1 MCCRYYMEM
10 SPELRPIVEE
20 MNRAPLAAK
29 MRDRLGKP
37 LTTEGEVRPTDIV
50 PVIAPSPSGNRK
62 VFPML
67 WGFTAKGVDRP
78 VVNCRVESAAEKPL
92 WKDAWAKHR
101 CIVPA
106 SWYFEWEHLLTPS
119 GKSKTGDKYMIQP
132 RGAEMCYMA
141 GLYRIEEFRDLKY
154 PVFAILT
161 RAPSPELARLHDRMP
176 LILPASSIDSWIKPD
191 ADPSVLMKAAVTD
204 MVFEKAT

>member
-20 MNRAPLAAK
+20 MNRAPLAPK

-37 LTTEGEVRPTDIV
+37 LTTEGEVHPTDIV

-78 VVNCRVESAAEKPL
+78 VVNCRVESASEKPL
-92 WKDAWAKHR
+92 WKDAWNSHR

-106 SWYFEWEHLLTPS
+106 SWYFEWEHLHTPS

-204 MVFEKAT
+204 MVFEKAV

>member
-20 MNRAPLAAK
+20 MNHAPLAAK
-29 MRDRLGKP
+29 MRDKLGKP

-50 PVIAPSPSGNRK
+50 PVIAPSPSGTRK

-78 VVNCRVESAAEKPL
+78 IVNCRVETAAEKTL
-92 WKDAWAKHR
+92 WKEAWKSHR

-106 SWYFEWEHLLTPS
+106 SYYFEWEHWITAS
-119 GKSKTGDKYMIQP
+119 GKPKTGDKYMIQP
-132 RGAEMCYMA
+132 RGAEVCYLA
-141 GLYRIEEFRDLKY
+141 GLYRLEEFRDLKY
-154 PVFAILT
+154 PVFTILT
-161 RAPSPELARLHDRMP
+161 RTPSQELSRLHDRMP
-176 LILPASSIDSWIKPD
+176 VVLPAELIDSWIQPN
-191 ADPSVLMKAAVTD
+191 ADPTMLVRASVTD
-204 MVFEKAT
+204 MVFEKAG

>member
-20 MNRAPLAAK
+20 MNRAPLAPK

-37 LTTEGEVRPTDIV
+37 LTTEGEVHPTDIV

-92 WKDAWAKHR
+92 WREAWNSHR

-204 MVFEKAT
+204 MVFEKAV